1 MKKIDSMQ
9 NSRMGY
15 LFRMERAEPRA
26 QNVEPRLEKVEPASE
41 DCYQTAIKLL
51 KYRWRTEK
59 ELEVRL
65 VEKKF
70 SPDEIAQVCHR
81 LREEGLLDDRR
92 FAENY
97 AQSRRL
103 RRHGHHRIAR
113 ELEAKGVDRTD
124 AAAALKGGEAEER
137 QQLAELCKKRIGA
150 LSRLKGAEFAAA
162 PEGRRKLT
170 TYLLRQG
177 YDYAAVVEVIEE
189 QLGRNSS

>member
-1 MKKIDSMQ
+1 MQ
-9 NSRMGY
+9 NDSMGY
-15 LFRMERAEPRA
+15 LFRMQNAERQT
-26 QNVEPRLEKVEPASE
+26 QNEETATTGE

-70 SPDEIAQVCHR
+70 SPDEITLVCQR

-97 AQSRRL
+97 AQSRRQ
-103 RRHGHHRIAR
+103 RRHGHRRIAR
-113 ELEAKGVDRTD
+113 ELEALGVDRTD
-124 AAAALKGGEAEER
+124 AAAALEGGEVEER

-150 LSRLKGAEFAAA
+150 LSRLKGTEFPAAA
-162 PEGRRKLT
+162 EGRRKLT
-170 TYLLRQG
+170 AYLLRQG
-177 YDYAAVVEVIEE
+177 YDYADVAEVIEE
-189 QLGRNSS
+189 QLGRSSS

>member
-1 MKKIDSMQ
+1 MKKMDSMQ

-15 LFRMERAEPRA
+15 LFRMERAEPRT
-26 QNVEPRLEKVEPASE
+26 QNPEPRVETIDPASE

-70 SPDEIAQVCHR
+70 APDEIAQVCHR

-103 RRHGHHRIAR
+103 RKHGHRRIAR

-137 QQLAELCKKRIGA
+137 QQLAELCRKRIGA
-150 LSRLKGAEFAAA
+150 LSRLKGEEFAAA

-189 QLGRNSS
+189 QLRKS